1 MEEGGGEE
9 GGGEEGGGEGEE
21 ESRGSEFI
29 SRFSEL
35 GNLIGGWS
43 GGHDHSINSPVIEK
57 EKKEY
62 FVCSDWSALSTD
74 QRLRGLQS

>member
-1 MEEGGGEE
+1 M
-9 GGGEEGGGEGEE
+9 GEGEE

-29 SRFSEL
+29 SQFSEL

-62 FVCSDWSALSTD
+62 FVCSDLFSLSTD
-74 QRLRGLQS
+74 QRLRELQS